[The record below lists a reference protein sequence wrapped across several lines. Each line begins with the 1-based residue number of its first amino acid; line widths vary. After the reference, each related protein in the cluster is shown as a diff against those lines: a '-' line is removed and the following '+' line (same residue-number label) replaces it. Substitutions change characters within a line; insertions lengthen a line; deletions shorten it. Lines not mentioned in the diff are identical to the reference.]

1 MWTIIIVVCL
11 IGAVMGYFAL
21 KEGAPRDSAAGVIG
35 SGMGCL
41 FALKFIFP
49 ILFVIALVMAI
60 CS

>member
-11 IGAVMGYFAL
+11 IGAVIGYFAL
-21 KEGAPRDSAAGVIG
+21 KEGAPRDSAAGIIA

-41 FALKFIFP
+41 IALKFILP
-49 ILFVIALVMAI
+49 ILLIIALILAM

>member
-11 IGAVMGYFAL
+11 IGAVIGYFAL
-21 KEGAPRDSAAGVIG
+21 KESAPRDSAAGIIG

-41 FALKFIFP
+41 VALKFILP
-49 ILFVIALVMAI
+49 ILLIIALILAM

>member
-11 IGAVMGYFAL
+11 IGAIIGYFAL
-21 KEGAPRDSAAGVIG
+21 KEGALRDSAAGIVG

-41 FALKFIFP
+41 VALKFIFP
-49 ILFVIALVMAI
+49 ILFVIALVMAM

>member
-21 KEGAPRDSAAGVIG
+21 KEGAPRDSAAGIIG

-41 FALKFIFP
+41 VALKFILP
-49 ILFVIALVMAI
+49 ILLIIALILAM

>member
-11 IGAVMGYFAL
+11 IGAVIGYFAL
-21 KEGAPRDSAAGVIG
+21 KEGAPRDSAAGIIG

-41 FALKFIFP
+41 VALKFILP
-49 ILFVIALVMAI
+49 ILLIIALILAM

>member
-11 IGAVMGYFAL
+11 IEAVIGYFAL
-21 KEGAPRDSAAGVIG
+21 KEGAPRDSAAGTIG

-41 FALKFIFP
+41 VALKFILP
-49 ILFVIALVMAI
+49 ILLIIALILAM

>member
-11 IGAVMGYFAL
+11 IGAVIGYFAL
-21 KEGAPRDSAAGVIG
+21 KEGAPRDSAAGIVG

-41 FALKFIFP
+41 VALKLIFP
-49 ILFVIALVMAI
+49 ILFVIALVMAM